1 MIERQPLTL
10 PDRLNHTWSMDFVM
24 DALAHGRRIKC
35 LTIVDDFTNEC
46 LDIPVA
52 HEISGDQVVR
62 TLDGIAAFRGYPK
75 AVSARSAKPGCVFGH
90 SRQVS
95 SMLQVQGATG
105 NQGCLCSGAEK
116 TEVPLAR
123 AFSGGMRPPPDAR
136 WRVPP
141 SADLQA
147 LLTSGTVDEA
157 VVHSRVHRL
166 LDRMNREGRLSGNTT
181 YGDIGPV
188 MNEIFSSP
196 GVLDQAA

>member
-62 TLDGIAAFRGYPK
+62 TLDGIAAFRSYPK
-75 AVSARSAKPGCVFGH
+75 AVSARSTKPGCVFGH

-116 TEVPLAR
+116 TEVPLAH
-123 AFSGGMRPPPDAR
+123 AFAGGVRTLHRPCRSVDGVFLGPSGQHTTPPGGQGRPEERHASGGGHG
-136 WRVPP
+136 
-141 SADLQA
+141 AD
-147 LLTSGTVDEA
+147 G
-157 VVHSRVHRL
+157 
-166 LDRMNREGRLSGNTT
+166 G
-181 YGDIGPV
+181 YG
-188 MNEIFSSP
+188 
-196 GVLDQAA
+196 